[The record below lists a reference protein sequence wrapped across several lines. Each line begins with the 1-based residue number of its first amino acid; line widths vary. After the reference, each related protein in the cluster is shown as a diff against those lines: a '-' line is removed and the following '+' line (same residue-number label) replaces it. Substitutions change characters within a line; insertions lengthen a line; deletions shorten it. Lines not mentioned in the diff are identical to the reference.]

1 MIFLILMGFTL
12 TIFNVSPNDAYG
24 LWVPQS
30 PEELLEQSE
39 TVFVGTITS
48 VNVLEF
54 ERSNTYNVEENGVPR
69 IVVENYTQSIDEYTV
84 NIEEF
89 IKNPQESH
97 TITML
102 EATVG
107 GVPGRSVA
115 IGGFDLNDRVLFF
128 VPRIDDEQNQYSPE
142 SFKIPKQCDAKSV
155 LEQPRIQMGN
165 SFNILQDGI
174 EKEGSLVAGKPIQF
188 VYQRDMRS
196 LDEENFDFQITVRKE
211 TNANRYNDAV
221 LSEKIHA
228 KSNPCEWIAVAKA
241 EFTPQAG
248 GEYSMWINITE
259 GTGTDTFSRSFSVE
273 GDTPEKNLTLPLK
286 QFRYGISL
294 DGIQCNNNLLLI
306 QKYDGSPA
314 CVTLETKTKLTER
327 GWTLDSKKQYI
338 SEEQDVNISTDP
350 VLAEKITESSNQF
363 ALDFYKQ
370 ESENKNENI
379 FFSSPSIS
387 TAFSILYE
395 GARGDTADEMHKVFG
410 FPKDD
415 DERRVGFFS
424 FGNTIDQKNDNEN
437 TIQMANAL
445 WLANEFAPLSEY
457 VNTAKT
463 YYSSSADSVNFASDE
478 GRLEIN
484 DWVKS
489 QTQDRIEELLKPGS
503 TNSLTKMVITNA
515 IYFNGVWEHPFDTED
530 TYEADF
536 VVDSDKTVKVSMM
549 SYPHKMNLN
558 YTSTEQMQLLQMPY
572 KENTFSMLIILPN
585 DADDMQS
592 VEQSLTLENLKLW
605 KNKFYERETII
616 HIPKFTIETEYDLKE
631 SLTEM
636 GMPSVFGPADLSGI
650 TGSKGLFVSEAV
662 HKAFVDVNEKGTE
675 AAAATAIS
683 VDESSGQLFK
693 ANRPFIFIIQ
703 DNETESI
710 LFLGRIMDPTK

>member
-1 MIFLILMGFTL
+1 MIFLILIGFVATV
-12 TIFNVSPNDAYG
+12 FDDSHNDAYG
-24 LWVPQS
+24 LWMPQS

-54 ERSNTYNVEENGVPR
+54 ERSNTYNVEENGVSQ
-69 IVVENYTQSIDEYTV
+69 IITENYTQTLDEYAV
-84 NIEEF
+84 NIEKF
-89 IKNPQESH
+89 LKNPQESD

-107 GVPGRSVA
+107 GVPGRSVS
-115 IGGFDLNDRVLFF
+115 IGGFDLDDRVLFF
-128 VPRIDDEQNQYSPE
+128 VPKIDDVQNQYSPE

-155 LEQPRIQMGN
+155 LEQPRIQMAN
-165 SFNILQDGI
+165 SFNMMQDGI
-174 EKEGSLVAGKPIQF
+174 EKDDNLVAGKPIQF
-188 VYQRDMRS
+188 VYKRDMRS
-196 LDEENFDFQITVRKE
+196 LDEESFDFQITVRKE
-211 TNANRYNDAV
+211 TDANRYDEAV

-248 GEYSMWINITE
+248 DYSIWVNIAE
-259 GTGTDTFSRSFSVE
+259 GTGADTFSSSFSVE
-273 GDTPEKNLTLPLK
+273 GDTTQEKDLTLPLK
-286 QFRYGISL
+286 QFRSGISS
-294 DGIQCNNNLLLI
+294 DDVQCNNNLLLT

-314 CVTLETKTKLTER
+314 CVTLETKTKLVER
-327 GWTLDSKKQYI
+327 GWTNDSKKLHI
-338 SEEQDVNISTDP
+338 LEEQDVNISTDP
-350 VLAEKITESSNQF
+350 LLAKEITESSNQF
-363 ALDFYKQ
+363 TLDFYKQ
-370 ESENKNENI
+370 ESKSKNENI

-395 GARGDTADEMHKVFG
+395 GARGETADEMQKVFG

-424 FGNTIDQKNDNEN
+424 FADMIDQKNDDEN

-445 WLANEFAPLSEY
+445 WLANGFAPLPEY
-457 VNTAKT
+457 VDTAST
-463 YYSSSADSVNFASDE
+463 YYSSSVDSVNFANDD
-478 GRLEIN
+478 GRLAIN
-484 DWVKS
+484 DWAKS
-489 QTQDRIEELLKPGS
+489 KTQDRIKELLKPGS
-503 TNSLTKMVITNA
+503 TDASTKMVITNA
-515 IYFNGVWEHPFDTED
+515 IYFNGTWENPFDSED

-536 VVDSDKTVKVSMM
+536 AVDSDKTVKVQMM
-549 SYPHKMNLN
+549 TYPHKMNLN
-558 YTSTEQMQLLQMPY
+558 HTSTEQMQLLQMPY
-572 KENTFSMLIILPN
+572 TGNTLSMLIILPN
-585 DADDMQS
+585 NADNMQS
-592 VEQSLTLENLKLW
+592 VEESLTLENLKLW
-605 KNKFYERETII
+605 KSQFYNYGTVI
-616 HIPKFTIETEYDLKE
+616 HMPKFTLETEYDLKE

-675 AAAATAIS
+675 AAAATAINL
-683 VDESSGQLFK
+683 DESSGRAFK
-693 ANRPFIFIIQ
+693 VDRPFIFIIQ

-710 LFLGRIMDPTK
+710 LFMGRVVNPVK